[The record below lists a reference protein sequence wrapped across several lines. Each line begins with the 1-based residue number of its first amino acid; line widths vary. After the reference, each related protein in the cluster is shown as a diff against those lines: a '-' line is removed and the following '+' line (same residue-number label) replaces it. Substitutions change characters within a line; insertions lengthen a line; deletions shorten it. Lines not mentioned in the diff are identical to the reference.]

1 MNDVIP
7 YRDEEHPITGVTNAK
22 LGIWLFLASEVMLF
36 GALFSTYVLLRS
48 GAKQW
53 PPSGVPASELLD
65 VPLATV
71 NTLVLIGSS
80 ITMVM
85 AWASLKQKNLARH
98 RLYMLATMAL
108 GLVFLGIKAVEYR
121 AKLHHGKLPST
132 DNFYALYFTLTGLHA
147 LHLIAGIL
155 VMAGLLIVGGRTWAR
170 EPKVL
175 LNRVEVAGLYWHFV
189 DLVWIFLFPALYL
202 L

>member
-1 MNDVIP
+1 MIP
-7 YRDEEHPITGVTNAK
+7 YRDVEHPITGVTNAK

-48 GAKQW
+48 GARTW
-53 PPSGVPASELLD
+53 PPSGVPASDLLD

-85 AWASLKQKNLARH
+85 AWASLKQKNLLRH

-108 GLVFLGIKAVEYR
+108 GLVFLGIKTVEYR
-121 AKLHHGKLPST
+121 AKFHHGKLPST
-132 DNFYALYFTLTGLHA
+132 DNFYALYFTMTGLHA

-155 VMAGLLIVGGRTWAR
+155 VMAGLLIVGGHTWAK